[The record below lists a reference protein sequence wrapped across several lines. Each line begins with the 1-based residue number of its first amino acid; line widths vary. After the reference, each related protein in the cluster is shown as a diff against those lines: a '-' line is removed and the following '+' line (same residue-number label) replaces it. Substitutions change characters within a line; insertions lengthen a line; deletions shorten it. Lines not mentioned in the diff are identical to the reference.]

1 MRSLAS
7 WVISGNLLKLSGP
20 WVPHLEKAG
29 DNTCPLRFL
38 GGPSNTLQTKRQAQC
53 SGPRCLVKDSPSQP
67 PLPSPSLAALRN
79 EVERAKEGE
88 ERRVVGSLGAA
99 ARVGPVQMAPD
110 DHSHVAVQEGG
121 IRRSEGQDKGV
132 HRRGHARIC
141 PHFRGGGRGWRWAAR
156 GRTLTVEEAVDGG
169 RRHEGAQELTQNI
182 HGKLLPGHA
191 A

>member
-1 MRSLAS
+1 M
-7 WVISGNLLKLSGP
+7 
-20 WVPHLEKAG
+20 EKAG

-121 IRRSEGQDKGV
+121 IRRSEGQDKG
-132 HRRGHARIC
+132 
-141 PHFRGGGRGWRWAAR
+141 
-156 GRTLTVEEAVDGG
+156 DGDTP
-169 RRHEGAQELTQNI
+169 RQQPLI
-182 HGKLLPGHA
+182 LLPQQTVPGSA
-191 A
+191 KLPSCTQQVRGFRFLSAPMCAQALGPL